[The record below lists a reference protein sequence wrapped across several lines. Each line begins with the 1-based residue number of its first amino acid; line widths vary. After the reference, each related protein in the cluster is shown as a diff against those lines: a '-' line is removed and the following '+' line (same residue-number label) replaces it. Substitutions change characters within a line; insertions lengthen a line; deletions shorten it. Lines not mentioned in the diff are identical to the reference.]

1 MQKLFETNRNQTAD
15 ALPRT
20 VDADIVINSAPY
32 IMYELFKLDNNCR
45 TYLKGVML
53 SKHVLRIWIKPTPFQ
68 KSFEL
73 TTGAESMV
81 VKHLR

>member
-1 MQKLFETNRNQTAD
+1 MLCLGLSMQ
-15 ALPRT
+15 
-20 VDADIVINSAPY
+20 ISSAPY
-32 IMYELFKLDNNCR
+32 IMCELFKLDNNYR

-53 SKHVLRIWIKPTPFQ
+53 SEYVLRRWIKPTLFQ

-81 VKHLR
+81 VKHLQ

>member
-20 VDADIVINSAPY
+20 VDADIVISSAPY
-32 IMYELFKLDNNCR
+32 IMCEVFKLDNNYR

-53 SKHVLRIWIKPTPFQ
+53 SEYVLRRWTKPTPFQ

-81 VKHLR
+81 VKHLQ